1 MCGRSFQL
9 FLEEQIFGG
18 KSGSRETGD
27 EVEVLTQV
35 RNDGGTC
42 GDGEEGTLR
51 SSFGAELTG
60 IPDLG
65 GVGGFVFDFFFF
77 LVKLVRS

>member
-1 MCGRSFQL
+1 MWKIIPAVPRRTD
-9 FLEEQIFGG
+9 FGG

-65 GVGGFVFDFFFF
+65 GLGGFVFDFFFF
-77 LVKLVRS
+77 WSSL

>member
-51 SSFGAELTG
+51 SSFGTIQSLTFDS
-60 IPDLG
+60 ILLG
-65 GVGGFVFDFFFF
+65 
-77 LVKLVRS
+77 K